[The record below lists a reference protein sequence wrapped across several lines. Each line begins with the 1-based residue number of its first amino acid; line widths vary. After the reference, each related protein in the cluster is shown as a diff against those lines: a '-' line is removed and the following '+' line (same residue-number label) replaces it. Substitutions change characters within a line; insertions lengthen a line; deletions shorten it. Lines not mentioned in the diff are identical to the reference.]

1 MDGEKA
7 VFDQKALDNEE
18 VESNGFLSAR
28 EQSQAQ
34 QNTTNKK
41 TVSTTRKSF
50 GHVRPSFEGAKL
62 NSQPIAQ
69 SDKSAISPKLYRQ
82 KTEAVSEKEN
92 CNLQK
97 SNSSN
102 FC

>member
-28 EQSQAQ
+28 EQTQAQ

-41 TVSTTRKSF
+41 TASATRKSF

-69 SDKSAISPKLYRQ
+69 SDKSASPKLYRQ
-82 KTEAVSEKEN
+82 KTEAVSEK
-92 CNLQK
+92 K
-97 SNSSN
+97 TAIS
-102 FC
+102 